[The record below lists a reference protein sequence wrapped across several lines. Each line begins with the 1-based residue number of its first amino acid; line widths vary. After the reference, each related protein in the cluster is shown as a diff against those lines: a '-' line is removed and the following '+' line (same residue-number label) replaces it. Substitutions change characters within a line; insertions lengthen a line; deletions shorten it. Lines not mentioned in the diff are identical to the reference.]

1 VGKVLLNKLGI
12 IHEYYASNHGLSASF
27 LLSVIINS
35 THVIWSKLRQP
46 HLKLG
51 FFTVARRG
59 GERSVNYLEG
69 L

>member
-12 IHEYYASNHGLSASF
+12 IHEYYASNHGF
-27 LLSVIINS
+27 LLSAIINS